1 MMKAPTSYTFLS
13 VFCGAGPGALGFL
26 RAQVQTAAGTIRL
39 RSVGGIDVDP
49 AACEDFE
56 RLTGSPALC
65 ADMHELTAEQLKAFA
80 GHRAPDVVFG
90 SPPCKGFSALLPKKA
105 AKKEKYQRLN
115 RLVIA
120 WIRLI
125 EEAWGD
131 DPPRLILMENVPRIT
146 SRGGGLLAQVKQ
158 MLSRMGYVFHTSTH
172 DCGELGGL
180 AQHRQRYLLVA
191 RHSKKCPPL
200 LYQPPKRR
208 VRACGEVLSK
218 LPLPNDPRGGPMHR
232 LPKMSWL
239 NWMRL
244 ALIPAGGDWRDLPG
258 VLETGQAR
266 REVFRRH
273 HVGRWDKAAATIAG
287 GGSNGVSAVADPR
300 TMKGYAGTYGVM
312 GFDDPAPT
320 IAGNSGTSNGRFSV
334 ADPRPGWAAW
344 GSHRVLGWEQSAVTV
359 HTATTISSGAQSVAD
374 PRVPRLPRLHVVAEG
389 EGESAASVKVGG
401 AYDHGYGVL
410 SWHEPSPTVAGGS
423 HVGQGAYAVADG
435 RVALDVVVHG
445 VSGVLDWRDALRCL
459 GTGGQ
464 FRDGPLLLVDDAG
477 EVVERLEPKKA
488 PKVPPLIISADG
500 CWHRPLTTLELAA
513 LQGMP
518 TQLDGEPLVLAGTST
533 SAWRERIGNA
543 VPPPAAQAIAEE
555 MLITLSS
562 ADQDSFQLSS
572 NPVWVGPRW
581 RPEARKEARPS

>member
-1 MMKAPTSYTFLS
+1 MKVPTTYSALFP
-13 VFCGAGPGALGFL
+13 FGGAGPGALGFL
-26 RAQVQTAAGTIRL
+26 RAQVQTAAGTIRFK
-39 RSVGGIDVDP
+39 SVGGIDVDP

-80 GHRAPDVVFG
+80 GERAPDVVFG

-146 SRGGGLLAQVKQ
+146 SRGGCLLAQVKQ
-158 MLSRMGYVFHTSTH
+158 MLSRMGYVFHTSNH

-232 LPKMSWL
+232 LPRMSWL

-258 VLETGQAR
+258 VLKTGQAR

-312 GFDDPAPT
+312 AFDQPAPT
-320 IAGNSGTSNGRFSV
+320 VTSRSGASTGRF
-334 ADPRPGWAAW
+334 
-344 GSHRVLGWEQSAVTV
+344 T
-359 HTATTISSGAQSVAD
+359 VAD
-374 PRVPRLPRLHVVAEG
+374 PRVGATTSLRRLHVVAEG

-410 SWHEPSPTVAGGS
+410 SWDEPSPTVAGGS
-423 HVGQGAYAVADG
+423 HIGQGAYSVADG

-445 VSGVLDWRDALRCL
+445 VSGVLDWRDALKCL
-459 GTGGQ
+459 GRGGQ
-464 FRDGPLLLVDDAG
+464 FREGPLLLVDDAG

-488 PKVPPLIISADG
+488 PNVPPLIISADG

-543 VPPPAAQAIAEE
+543 VPPPAAQAVAEE

-572 NPVWVGPRW
+572 NPVWVGPGW
-581 RPEARKEARPS
+581 RPETREEARP